1 MRVLLALALAGCV
14 PDLVAA
20 KKALRTGIEDQQ
32 EDLDAC
38 YTSSLER
45 DADGKGEMA
54 VVLHVASGDGRV
66 EQVKV
71 ASTDLAD
78 PKLEKCVKAALVKVR
93 VKPVPAADFD
103 IDYKLQFG
111 DAETKKKSTTDDE

>member
-14 PDLVAA
+14 PDLAAA
-20 KKALRTGIEDQQ
+20 KKNLRTAVEDQQ

-54 VVLHVASGDGRV
+54 VTLHVASGDGRV

-78 PKLEKCVKAALVKVR
+78 PKLEKCVKSALVKVR
-93 VKPVPAADFD
+93 VKPVPPADFD

-111 DAETKKKSTTDDE
+111 DAEDKKKSTTDDE

>member
-1 MRVLLALALAGCV
+1 MRLFVVFALAGCV
-14 PDLVAA
+14 PDLAAA
-20 KKALRTGIEDQQ
+20 KKNLRAAVDDQQ

-45 DADGKGEMA
+45 EADGKGEMA

-66 EQVKV
+66 ERV
-71 ASTDLAD
+71 AVSNSDLTD
-78 PKLEKCVKAALVKVR
+78 PKLEKCIKTALVKVR

-103 IDYKLQFG
+103 IDYTLQFG
-111 DAETKKKSTTDDE
+111 DAEKKKSKKSDDE